1 MISESSHSPGPEE
14 WVHPFIVFRWLTKE
28 EIFVILMSLLE
39 KTMCFPRSKPFLLIA
54 FSFFTIL
61 LAIFTVQI
69 FDNRS
74 NERSLK
80 AAAPLPFE
88 RPVLE
93 RKESTSRYWRDR
105 RDVQPRWS
113 HFLQSPEEALTERR
127 AKPQNESIF
136 WEEVQEDL
144 TAIIREKFP
153 DLKLSQSDL
162 QRLTETIRPLQK
174 SMLALGELER
184 TKSNREEIQKIR
196 SEVNRTL
203 EAFEEITQMSIS
215 DFILYGRPE
224 SGLDNGKPDDEEIIE
239 EYLDHYKS

>member
-1 MISESSHSPGPEE
+1 MALP
-14 WVHPFIVFRWLTKE
+14 
-28 EIFVILMSLLE
+28 
-39 KTMCFPRSKPFLLIA
+39 
-54 FSFFTIL
+54 FFTIL
-61 LAIFTVQI
+61 LTIFTVQI

-80 AAAPLPFE
+80 AAAPLPLE
-88 RPVLE
+88 RPLVE
-93 RKESTSRYWRDR
+93 REESTSRYWRDR

-113 HFLQSPEEALTERR
+113 YFLQSPEEALTERR
-127 AKPQNESIF
+127 AKPQNEPVF

-153 DLKLSQSDL
+153 ELKLSQRDL
-162 QRLTETIRPLQK
+162 QRLTETIRTLQK

-184 TKSNREEIQKIR
+184 TKSNRGEIQKIR
-196 SEVNRTL
+196 SEVNRAL

-224 SGLDNGKPDDEEIIE
+224 SGLDNEKPDDEEIIE
-239 EYLDHYKS
+239 EYLNHYNS

>member
-1 MISESSHSPGPEE
+1 
-14 WVHPFIVFRWLTKE
+14 
-28 EIFVILMSLLE
+28 MSLLE
-39 KTMCFPRSKPFLLIA
+39 KTMCSPRSKSLLLMA

-80 AAAPLPFE
+80 AAAPLPLE
-88 RPVLE
+88 RPLVE
-93 RKESTSRYWRDR
+93 REESTSHYWRDR

-113 HFLQSPEEALTERR
+113 HFLQSPEETLPEWK
-127 AKPQNESIF
+127 AKPQNEPVF
-136 WEEVQEDL
+136 WDEVQEDL

-153 DLKLSQSDL
+153 ELKLSPRDL
-162 QRLTETIRPLQK
+162 QRLTETIRTLQK

-184 TKSNREEIQKIR
+184 TKSNHEKIEKIR
-196 SEVNRTL
+196 SEVNQEL
-203 EAFEEITQMSIS
+203 EAFEEITQISIS

-224 SGLDNGKPDDEEIIE
+224 SGLDNEKPDDEEIIE

>member
-1 MISESSHSPGPEE
+1 MISESSHFPGPEE

-39 KTMCFPRSKPFLLIA
+39 KTMCSPRSKSLLLMA

-61 LAIFTVQI
+61 LTIFTVHI
-69 FDNRS
+69 FVNRS
-74 NERSLK
+74 NERSLE
-80 AAAPLPFE
+80 AAASLPLE

-93 RKESTSRYWRDR
+93 RKEPTSRYWRDR
-105 RDVQPRWS
+105 RDIQPRWS
-113 HFLQSPEEALTERR
+113 HFLQSPEEALPERR

-153 DLKLSQSDL
+153 ELKLSQRDL
-162 QRLTETIRPLQK
+162 QRLTETIRTLQK

-203 EAFEEITQMSIS
+203 ETFEEITQMSIS
-215 DFILYGRPE
+215 DFILFGRPE
-224 SGLDNGKPDDEEIIE
+224 SGLDNEKPDDEEIIE